1 MNKRERVVAAIRG
14 ERVDCVPSGFSI
26 HFPEG
31 CKEGQA
37 AVNAHLR
44 FFQETDTDIIK
55 IMNENLIPYMGEIEK
70 PEDFRK
76 YRILGPE
83 EAFITDQ
90 VRLTREILSGADPEA
105 FSLGTLRG
113 ITPSMIHP
121 LMAAGMDYEKAR
133 LFVRDSLREN
143 PEPVLAAAQRVADG
157 LCHLARGYREAG
169 VDGIYYAALGGEAD
183 IFTDEEFER
192 WVKPFDLQVMRAIR
206 ESGAYCFLHICK
218 AHLNM
223 ERYRGYTPY
232 ADVVNWGVYEA
243 PYPLTR
249 GRELFGGTTIMGGL
263 ANQEGVITDGTAEE
277 IRAEVSRIIRE
288 AGREGFILG
297 ADCTL
302 PGEIGYE
309 RIRTAAEAARRVKQ

>member
-55 IMNENLIPYMGEIEK
+55 IMNENLVPYMGEIEK

-105 FSLGTLRG
+105 FSLGTLIKPAYPLKKPFR
-113 ITPSMIHP
+113 TDPSGFLTLTYSKKIHP
-121 LMAAGMDYEKAR
+121 SSP
-133 LFVRDSLREN
+133 FSLISN
-143 PEPVLAAAQRVADG
+143 FIIP
-157 LCHLARGYREAG
+157 
-169 VDGIYYAALGGEAD
+169 I
-183 IFTDEEFER
+183 
-192 WVKPFDLQVMRAIR
+192 
-206 ESGAYCFLHICK
+206 
-218 AHLNM
+218 
-223 ERYRGYTPY
+223 
-232 ADVVNWGVYEA
+232 
-243 PYPLTR
+243 LT
-249 GRELFGGTTIMGGL
+249 
-263 ANQEGVITDGTAEE
+263 
-277 IRAEVSRIIRE
+277 
-288 AGREGFILG
+288 
-297 ADCTL
+297 
-302 PGEIGYE
+302 
-309 RIRTAAEAARRVKQ
+309 

>member
-55 IMNENLIPYMGEIEK
+55 IMNENLVPYMGEIEK

-143 PEPVLAAAQRVADG
+143 PEPVLEAAQRVADG

-183 IFTDEEFER
+183 IFTCLLFTS
-192 WVKPFDLQVMRAIR
+192 P
-206 ESGAYCFLHICK
+206 
-218 AHLNM
+218 
-223 ERYRGYTPY
+223 
-232 ADVVNWGVYEA
+232 
-243 PYPLTR
+243 
-249 GRELFGGTTIMGGL
+249 GR
-263 ANQEGVITDGTAEE
+263 
-277 IRAEVSRIIRE
+277 S
-288 AGREGFILG
+288 
-297 ADCTL
+297 
-302 PGEIGYE
+302 
-309 RIRTAAEAARRVKQ
+309 